1 MKKENLFGILMYLVV
16 FAIAV
21 VYGFTVLQSH
31 FADSTFNEVGSYALY
46 ILVSVFS
53 GVIATALFQEFGH
66 ILGASAGG
74 YKVTSCNI
82 LLFNIYKD
90 NGKTKFRFAS
100 FDGLTGETKITPN
113 YEKKEKPNPY
123 PYLLYGTI
131 FNLAIIVAGVF
142 LFFTY
147 YKSSGI
153 LGDLAYYFLT
163 MSIINLMAVIYNI
176 VPIKLDSLTDGYRLT
191 RIKGDVDSF
200 NALLEAE
207 NGGAINNGDVRG
219 DKLDKK
225 IGPAKFIPE
234 VAISELSDYLLKE
247 DYEGLFESVKK
258 INEYESH
265 LSDKDLLENKAQ
277 YIYAS
282 LLTKKDAELA
292 TFYENEV
299 PFSLRREL
307 SNSYNFVVIRTYIYV
322 AGMMDGSLS
331 ECLLS
336 CKKIVKAL
344 KTLPK
349 NRRHTEIILFNK
361 MLDLVINAHPKW
373 EELKNYVIV
382 E

>member
-66 ILGASAGG
+66 ILGASVGG
-74 YKVTSCNI
+74 YKVTSCNV
-82 LLFNIYKD
+82 LLFNFYKD

-207 NGGAINNGDVRG
+207 NGGTINNGDVRG

-247 DYEGLFESVKK
+247 DYEGLFNSVKK

-361 MLDLVINAHPKW
+361 MLDLVIKAHPKW

>member
-207 NGGAINNGDVRG
+207 NGGTINNGDVRG

-247 DYEGLFESVKK
+247 DYEGLFNSVKK

-361 MLDLVINAHPKW
+361 MLDLVIKAHPKW